1 MRYSYNSNCKRGK
14 QTELTKYLEKAD
26 KIMTT
31 NELLTTINY
40 NEYLEIRGNL
50 QDKLVV
56 SLVRNGFGYRVARVT
71 NGNVEGENKV
81 VFSLSVMPL
90 TNMDASA
97 MARFSK
103 VLVEMSKEIE
113 AVNKEWEGF
122 KYMY

>member
-1 MRYSYNSNCKRGK
+1 
-14 QTELTKYLEKAD
+14 
-26 KIMTT
+26 MTT

-40 NEYLEIRGNL
+40 NEYLELRGNL
-50 QDKLVV
+50 QDKLVA
-56 SLVRNGFGYRVARVT
+56 SLVRNGFGYRVARIT
-71 NGNVEGENKV
+71 NGNIEGENKV

-113 AVNKEWEGF
+113 AVNKEFEGF
-122 KYMY
+122 TYVY

>member
-1 MRYSYNSNCKRGK
+1 MRYNSNCKRGK

-31 NELLTTINY
+31 NELLLTTINY

-50 QDKLVV
+50 QDKLVA
-56 SLVRNGFGYRVARVT
+56 SLVRNGFGYRVARIT

-103 VLVEMSKEIE
+103 VLVEISKEVE
-113 AVNKEWEGF
+113 AVNKEWEDF

>member
-1 MRYSYNSNCKRGK
+1 MRYNSNCKRGK

-50 QDKLVV
+50 QDKLVA
-56 SLVRNGFGYRVARVT
+56 SLVRNGFGYRVARIT

-103 VLVEMSKEIE
+103 VLVEMSKEVE

>member
-1 MRYSYNSNCKRGK
+1 M
-14 QTELTKYLEKAD
+14 
-26 KIMTT
+26 T
-31 NELLTTINY
+31 NEELLSTINY
-40 NEYLEIRGNL
+40 NEFLELRGNL
-50 QDKLVV
+50 QDKLTA
-56 SLVRNGFGYRVARVT
+56 SLVRNGFGYRVARIT

-113 AVNKEWEGF
+113 AVNNEWKGYTF
-122 KYMY
+122 IF

>member
-1 MRYSYNSNCKRGK
+1 MRYNSNCKRGK

-40 NEYLEIRGNL
+40 NEYLELRGNL
-50 QDKLVV
+50 QDKLVA
-56 SLVRNGFGYRVARVT
+56 SLVRNGFGYRVARIT

-90 TNMDASA
+90 TNMDADA
-97 MARFSK
+97 TLRIAK
-103 VLVEMSKEIE
+103 VLKEMSEEIE

>member
-1 MRYSYNSNCKRGK
+1 MRYSSNRKRGK

-50 QDKLVV
+50 QDKLVA
-56 SLVRNGFGYRVARVT
+56 SLVRNGFGYRVARIT

-90 TNMDASA
+90 ISMDASA

-113 AVNKEWEGF
+113 AVNKEWKGF

>member
-1 MRYSYNSNCKRGK
+1 
-14 QTELTKYLEKAD
+14 
-26 KIMTT
+26 MT
-31 NELLTTINY
+31 NEELLTTINY

-50 QDKLVV
+50 QDKLTA
-56 SLVRNGFGYRVARVT
+56 SLVRNGFGYRVARIT
-71 NGNVEGENKV
+71 NGNVEGGNKV
-81 VFSLSVMPL
+81 VFDLSVMPL

>member
-1 MRYSYNSNCKRGK
+1 MRYNSNCKRGK

-50 QDKLVV
+50 QDKLVA

-71 NGNVEGENKV
+71 NGNIEGENKV

-103 VLVEMSKEIE
+103 VLVEMSKEVE